1 MKKYRAVLWDYP
13 EGEPG
18 GGGLDS
24 TLSYEQLPKT
34 KWYKSYEDALK
45 AGEKLHANLG
55 YDFFVR
61 IEEDE
66 FDEETEK

>member
-1 MKKYRAVLWDYP
+1 MATKTRYRAVLWDYP

-24 TLSYEQLPKT
+24 TLSYDQLPKT
-34 KWYKSYEDALK
+34 DWVDSREKALK
-45 AGEKLHANLG
+45 AGEELNRRCY

-61 IEEDE
+61 IES
-66 FDEETEK
+66 EEYAA